1 MGYRVSTHGCCGAS
15 CIVNLIGQEV
25 PVKSTDTFIWE
36 SSAPAAKPA
45 SRLDPSREALTDF
58 CHALLNANEFFYLH

>member
-1 MGYRVSTHGCCGAS
+1 MQNAGTVSGGS

-25 PVKSTDTFIWE
+25 PGKSTDTFIWE

-45 SRLDPSREALTDF
+45 ARQDPTREALTDF